1 MTATAKSGS
10 QMTGTEFRPHL
21 VRLEQLGAQLEK
33 SESKRQH
40 VLEFMKK
47 APCICFMKDAET
59 GKYQFMNAAGLTA
72 LERAED
78 EVIGFTDADLLP
90 EWAAKRLIEHDLR
103 VLKEKEPT
111 MVLEA
116 SAYAKKEAF
125 YLVIKFLVQN
135 GSTSIGGLAVELP
148 GVFKLEPILEKM

>member
-1 MTATAKSGS
+1 MAIAQSGN
-10 QMTGTEFRPHL
+10 QMPMETFRPHL
-21 VRLEQLGAQLEK
+21 VKLEQLGAQLEK
-33 SESKRQH
+33 SEAKRQH
-40 VLEFMKK
+40 ILEFMKK

-72 LERAED
+72 LGKTEE
-78 EVIGFTDADLLP
+78 EVIGFTDVDLLP
-90 EWAAKRLIEHDLR
+90 EWAAKRLVEHDLR